1 MYSKRIRLLV
11 QIIAFLF
18 CTIGLLYL
26 SMVILNELPEGFQIE
41 TPDTTDCIQFIV
53 KNKLYWKCETDN
65 SAQIKIRDLLQKSP
79 PDNFQGVC
87 YKTTGGFYTCYTRP
101 SQKIFIPEEGIFV
114 LDDPSTDT
122 MPATIESDVL
132 NVCADYGTTFA
143 TFSTMYISTVSIGS
157 NIDSIINTVK
167 DATRNLGTIS
177 TTYCAILS
185 PVASR
190 QKACDT
196 LRTGI
201 GIFNNLPMDTSVG
214 GKTKKGLISMST
226 VIGNT
231 IIDMN
236 NLFTNKF
243 VPAYA
248 GFGYGTCS
256 NIINYQG

>member
-1 MYSKRIRLLV
+1 
-11 QIIAFLF
+11 
-18 CTIGLLYL
+18 
-26 SMVILNELPEGFQIE
+26 MVILNELPEGFQ
-41 TPDTTDCIQFIV
+41 TAAVDTTNCTQYIARD
-53 KNKLYWKCETDN
+53 KLYWKCPTDN
-65 SAQIKIRDLLQKSP
+65 EAQIKIRYLLQKIP

-101 SQKIFIPEEGIFV
+101 TQKTFIPEEGVFA
-114 LDDPSTDT
+114 LDDPATDT
-122 MPATIESDVL
+122 MPTTIESDVL

-143 TFSTMYISTVSIGS
+143 TFSTVYVSTVSIGS
-157 NIDSIINTVK
+157 NLDSVITTVK

-177 TTYCAILS
+177 TTYCATVS

-190 QKACDT
+190 QSACNS
-196 LRTGI
+196 LNTGI
-201 GIFNNLPMDTSVG
+201 GIFNNLPMDTSSG
-214 GKTKKGLISMST
+214 GKTKKGLYSMST
-226 VIGNT
+226 VIGNS
-231 IIDMN
+231 IIGMD